1 VRRLVAV
8 AVAEVALCAA
18 GATASSAQAPGG
30 RIIVQFAQ
38 PRNADERVLTS
49 LLRAA
54 QLPQVFTELSKHL
67 KLPRNI
73 FIRVQGG
80 QDGPYYNPQT
90 RTIILNHPFSALVIN
105 VFTKEY
111 PNITQYRLG
120 ELFAELEYFV
130 LFHELGHALVDQW
143 DLPVVG
149 REEDA
154 VDAFSTIF
162 MTKFVNNGEFALAGA
177 DFFYYLAGTHKLDE
191 VDFADEHSFDK
202 QRAYSIACWVYGS
215 NTTRYGYLRKVLPA
229 GRRVRCADEYR
240 RLEKAWLSF
249 LRPHIRP

>member
-1 VRRLVAV
+1 VRRLAV
-8 AVAEVALCAA
+8 VLI
-18 GATASSAQAPGG
+18 ATAALATAAATTSDAQAPNG
-30 RIIVQFAQ
+30 RFVVQFAP
-38 PRNADERVLTS
+38 PRNADERLLVQ

-54 QLPQVFTELSKHL
+54 QLPQVFTELGKHL

-80 QDGPYYNPQT
+80 QAGPYYNPAN
-90 RTIILNHPFSALVIN
+90 RTIVLNHPFSALVLN
-105 VFTKEY
+105 VFQKEY
-111 PNITQYRLG
+111 PKITPHRLG

-130 LFHELGHALVDQW
+130 LFHEVGHALVDQW

-162 MTKFVNNGEFALAGA
+162 MTEFVNEGEFALAGA
-177 DFFYYLAGTHKLDE
+177 DFFYYLAGTHQLDE

-215 NTTRYGYLRKVLPA
+215 NPTRYGFLRQFLPVS
-229 GRRVRCADEYR
+229 RRVRCADEYR
-240 RLEKAWLSF
+240 KLKKAWFSF
-249 LRPHIRP
+249 LRPHIRA

>member
-1 VRRLVAV
+1 VRRLAVVLIATAALAAV
-8 AVAEVALCAA
+8 A
-18 GATASSAQAPGG
+18 ATTSDAQALGG
-30 RIIVQFAQ
+30 RFVVQFAS
-38 PRNADERVLTS
+38 PRNADERFLVQ

-54 QLPQVFTELSKHL
+54 QLPQVFTELGRHL

-73 FIRVQGG
+73 TIRVQGG
-80 QDGPYYNPQT
+80 KDGPYYNPAN
-90 RTIILNHPFSALVIN
+90 RTIILNHPFSALVLN
-105 VFTKEY
+105 VFQQEY
-111 PNITQYRLG
+111 PKITPHRLG

-130 LFHELGHALVDQW
+130 LFHEVGHALVDQW

-162 MTKFVNNGEFALAGA
+162 MTEFVNEGEFALAGA
-177 DFFYYLAGTHKLDE
+177 DFFYYLAGTHQLDE

-215 NTTRYGYLRKVLPA
+215 NPTRYGFLRQFLPVS
-229 GRRVRCADEYR
+229 RRVRCPDEYR
-240 RLEKAWLSF
+240 KLKKAWFSF
-249 LRPHIRP
+249 LRPHVR

>member
-1 VRRLVAV
+1 VRRLAV
-8 AVAEVALCAA
+8 VLIATAALAA
-18 GATASSAQAPGG
+18 GAATTSDAQAPGG
-30 RIIVQFAQ
+30 RFVVQFAP
-38 PRNADERVLTS
+38 PRNADERLLVQ

-54 QLPQVFTELSKHL
+54 QLPQVFNELGKHL

-73 FIRVQGG
+73 TIRVQGG
-80 QDGPYYNPQT
+80 KDGPYYNPAN
-90 RTIILNHPFSALVIN
+90 RTIILNHPFSALVLN
-105 VFTKEY
+105 VFQQEY
-111 PNITQYRLG
+111 PKITPHRLG

-130 LFHELGHALVDQW
+130 LFHEVGHALVDQW

-162 MTKFVNNGEFALAGA
+162 MTEFVNEGEFALAGA
-177 DFFYYLAGTHKLDE
+177 DFFYYLAGTHQLDE

-215 NTTRYGYLRKVLPA
+215 NAARYGFLRQFLPVS
-229 GRRVRCADEYR
+229 RRVRCPDEYR
-240 RLEKAWLSF
+240 RLKKAWFSF
-249 LRPHIRP
+249 LRPHIRA

>member
-1 VRRLVAV
+1 VRRL
-8 AVAEVALCAA
+8 ALVLIATAA
-18 GATASSAQAPGG
+18 LAAAAATASDAQAPTG
-30 RIIVQFAQ
+30 RIVVQFAP
-38 PRNADERVLTS
+38 PRNADERFLVQ

-54 QLPQVFTELSKHL
+54 QLPQVFTELGKHL

-73 FIRVQGG
+73 TIRVQGG
-80 QDGPYYNPQT
+80 RDGPYYNPAN
-90 RTIILNHPFSALVIN
+90 RTIILNHPFSTLVLN
-105 VFTKEY
+105 VFQKEY
-111 PNITQYRLG
+111 PKITAHRLG

-130 LFHELGHALVDQW
+130 LFHEVGHALVDQW

-162 MTKFVNNGEFALAGA
+162 MTEFVNEGEFALAGA
-177 DFFYYLAGTHKLDE
+177 DFFYYLAGSHQLDE

-215 NTTRYGYLRKVLPA
+215 NPTRYGFLRQFLPVS
-229 GRRVRCADEYR
+229 RRVRCPDEYR
-240 RLEKAWLSF
+240 KLKKAWFSF
-249 LRPHIRP
+249 MRPHIR

>member
-1 VRRLVAV
+1 VKRLALVLVA
-8 AVAEVALCAA
+8 AAALAAA
-18 GATASSAQAPGG
+18 GATASEAQAPTG
-30 RIIVQFAQ
+30 RFVVQFASPQ
-38 PRNADERVLTS
+38 NADERFLVQ

-54 QLPQVFTELSKHL
+54 QLPQVFTELGKHL

-73 FIRVQGG
+73 TIRVQGG
-80 QDGPYYNPQT
+80 KDGPYYNPAN
-90 RTIILNHPFSALVIN
+90 RTIILNHPFSALVLN
-105 VFTKEY
+105 VFQQEY
-111 PNITQYRLG
+111 PKITAHRLG

-130 LFHELGHALVDQW
+130 LFHEVGHALVDQW

-162 MTKFVNNGEFALAGA
+162 MTEVVNEGDFALAGA
-177 DFFYYLAGTHKLDE
+177 DLFYYLAASHQLDE

-215 NTTRYGYLRKVLPA
+215 NPTRYGFLRQFLPA
-229 GRRVRCADEYR
+229 SRRVRCPDEYR
-240 RLEKAWLSF
+240 KLKRAWFSF
-249 LRPHIRP
+249 LRPHIR

>member
-1 VRRLVAV
+1 VRRL
-8 AVAEVALCAA
+8 ALVLIATAA
-18 GATASSAQAPGG
+18 LAAAAATASDAQAPTGH
-30 RIIVQFAQ
+30 IVVQFAP
-38 PRNADERVLTS
+38 PRNADERFLVQ

-54 QLPQVFTELSKHL
+54 QLPQVFTELGKHL

-73 FIRVQGG
+73 TIRVQGG
-80 QDGPYYNPQT
+80 QDGPYYNPAN
-90 RTIILNHPFSALVIN
+90 RTIILNHPFSALVLN
-105 VFTKEY
+105 VFQKEY
-111 PNITQYRLG
+111 PKITAHRLG

-130 LFHELGHALVDQW
+130 LFHEVGHALVDQW

-162 MTKFVNNGEFALAGA
+162 MTEFVNEGEFALAGA
-177 DFFYYLAGTHKLDE
+177 DFFYYLAGSHQLDE

-215 NTTRYGYLRKVLPA
+215 NPTRYAFLRQFLPVS
-229 GRRVRCADEYR
+229 RRVRCPDEYR
-240 RLEKAWLSF
+240 KLKKAWFSF
-249 LRPHIRP
+249 LRPHIR